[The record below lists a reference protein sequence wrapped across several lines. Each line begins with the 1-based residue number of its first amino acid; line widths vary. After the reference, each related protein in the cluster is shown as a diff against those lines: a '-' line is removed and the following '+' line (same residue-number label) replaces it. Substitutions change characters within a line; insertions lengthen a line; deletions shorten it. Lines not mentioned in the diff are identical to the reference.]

1 MLLEFRCENF
11 RSFREEASISM
22 LPVNAYKEHP
32 DNLIPAR
39 VPGSNAEGVLSVAVL
54 YGTNASGKTNLL
66 RAVDFARGLI
76 VGVIHPGHLQKRN
89 NFVGDARPTRFGFS
103 FIVDG
108 ERYEY
113 DFAFDERGVVEEG
126 LRLRPKAERLV
137 FRRTRLNN
145 GEYEVKQG
153 SKYPGVVTRLRGYS
167 DNGLILGMLAK
178 YGIGPCSAAIDWF
191 SNSLSIINRDDPIDY
206 GSLLEKLVRIGK
218 DNFEKVITAIGSADL
233 GIAGAQLAVDEMT
246 EADRAIQREA
256 VDKLEAIFEA
266 LVGQKPDG
274 GIPVPDKK
282 VALQFRHV
290 IDGKGVGF
298 GLENE
303 SLGTITMLDLAAD
316 LIGAID
322 AGKTLFVDEAER
334 SLHPVLLKN
343 LVSLFSDRCLNR
355 RGAQLVF
362 TTHDLS
368 FLSNDLL
375 RRDQIW
381 FVQKDAES
389 GASELYPLS
398 SFSPRKDESL
408 MNRYLYGAYGA
419 VPFIDGILPDGR

>member
-11 RSFREEASISM
+11 RSFKDHASISM

-32 DNLIPAR
+32 GNLIHTH
-39 VPGSNAEGVLSVAVL
+39 VPGSNAEGALSAAVL

-76 VGVIHPGHLQKRN
+76 VGVIHPGRLQKRDS
-89 NFVGDARPTRFGFS
+89 FVGDARPTRFGFS

-113 DFAFDERGVVEEG
+113 DFAFDEEGVTEEE

-137 FRRTRLNN
+137 FRRARLAK
-145 GEYEVKQG
+145 GQYEVKQG
-153 SKYPGVVTRLRGYS
+153 SRYPGIATRLKGFS

-178 YGIGPCSAAIDWF
+178 YGIGPCSAAINWF
-191 SNSLSIINRDDPIDY
+191 SYSLSIINRDMPVDY
-206 GSLLEKLVRIGK
+206 GLLLEKLVRIGK
-218 DNFEKVITAIGSADL
+218 GNFEKVITAIRFADV
-233 GIAGAQLAVDEMT
+233 GIDGAQLAVDEIS
-246 EADRAIQREA
+246 ESDCAIQKEA

-266 LVGQKPDG
+266 LVGQKPSG

-290 IDGKGVGF
+290 IGGRKVGF

-316 LIGAID
+316 LIDAID

-343 LVSLFSDRCLNR
+343 LVGLFSDRNLNGK
-355 RGAQLVF
+355 GAQLIF

-381 FVQKDAES
+381 FVQKDAET

-408 MNRYLYGAYGA
+408 LNRYLYGAYGA
-419 VPFIDGILPDGR
+419 VPFIDGILPDDR

>member
-1 MLLEFRCENF
+1 
-11 RSFREEASISM
+11 
-22 LPVNAYKEHP
+22 
-32 DNLIPAR
+32 
-39 VPGSNAEGVLSVAVL
+39 
-54 YGTNASGKTNLL
+54 
-66 RAVDFARGLI
+66 
-76 VGVIHPGHLQKRN
+76 
-89 NFVGDARPTRFGFS
+89 
-103 FIVDG
+103 
-108 ERYEY
+108 
-113 DFAFDERGVVEEG
+113 
-126 LRLRPKAERLV
+126 
-137 FRRTRLNN
+137 
-145 GEYEVKQG
+145 
-153 SKYPGVVTRLRGYS
+153 
-167 DNGLILGMLAK
+167 MLAK
-178 YGIGPCSAAIDWF
+178 YGIAPCTVAVDWF
-191 SNSLSIINRDDPIDY
+191 SNSLSIINRDAPIDY
-206 GSLLEKLVRIGK
+206 GLLLEKLVRIGK
-218 DNFEKVITAIGSADL
+218 DNFERVITAIGSADF
-233 GIAGAQLAVDEMT
+233 GITGAQLAVDEMS
-246 EADRAIQREA
+246 ESDRAIQKEA

-290 IDGKGVGF
+290 IDGRGVGF

-316 LIGAID
+316 LVDAID

-343 LVSLFSDRCLNR
+343 LVGLFSDRNLNR

-381 FVQKDAES
+381 FVQKDVES

>member
-11 RSFREEASISM
+11 RSFKDKASISM

-32 DNLIPAR
+32 DNLIPTH
-39 VPGSNAEGVLSVAVL
+39 VPGSNAEGALSVAVL

-76 VGVIHPGHLQKRN
+76 VGVIHPGRLQKRD
-89 NFVGDARPTRFGFS
+89 NFVGDDRPTRFGFS

-113 DFAFDERGVVEEG
+113 DFAFDEEGVTEEE

-137 FRRTRLNN
+137 FRRARLDN

-153 SKYPGVVTRLRGYS
+153 SRYPGIATRLKGFS

-178 YGIGPCSAAIDWF
+178 YGIGPCSAAINWF
-191 SNSLSIINRDDPIDY
+191 SNSLSIINRDMPVDY
-206 GSLLEKLVRIGK
+206 GLLLEKLVRIGGG
-218 DNFEKVITAIGSADL
+218 NFEKVITAIRSADV
-233 GIAGAQLAVDEMT
+233 GIAGAQLAVDEIS
-246 EADRAIQREA
+246 ESDRAIQQEA

-266 LVGQKPDG
+266 LVGQKPSG
-274 GIPVPDKK
+274 GISVPDKK

-290 IDGKGVGF
+290 IDGRKVGF

-316 LIGAID
+316 LIDAID

-343 LVSLFSDRCLNR
+343 LVGLFSDRNLNGK
-355 RGAQLVF
+355 GAQLIF

-368 FLSNDLL
+368 FLSNDVL

-381 FVQKDAES
+381 FVQKDAET
-389 GASELYPLS
+389 GASEPYPLS

-408 MNRYLYGAYGA
+408 LNRYLYGAYGA
-419 VPFIDGILPDGR
+419 VPFIDGILSDGR

>member
-11 RSFREEASISM
+11 RSFKDHASISM

-32 DNLIPAR
+32 DNLIPQH
-39 VPGSNAEGVLSVAVL
+39 VPGSNAEGALSAAVL

-76 VGVIHPGHLQKRN
+76 VGAIHPGRLQKRD
-89 NFVGDARPTRFGFS
+89 NFVGDDRPTRFGFS
-103 FIVDG
+103 FIVGD

-113 DFAFDERGVVEEG
+113 DFAFDEEGVTEEE

-137 FRRTRLNN
+137 FRRVRLAK
-145 GEYEVKQG
+145 GQYEVKQG
-153 SKYPGVVTRLRGYS
+153 SRYPGIATRLKGFS

-178 YGIGPCSAAIDWF
+178 YDIGPCSAAINWF
-191 SNSLSIINRDDPIDY
+191 TNSLSIINRDMPVDY
-206 GSLLEKLVRIGK
+206 GLLLEKLVRIGK
-218 DNFEKVITAIGSADL
+218 GNFEKVITAIRSADV
-233 GIAGAQLAVDEMT
+233 GIDGAQLAVDEIS
-246 EADRAIQREA
+246 ESDRAIQKEA

-266 LVGQKPDG
+266 LVGQKPSG

-290 IDGKGVGF
+290 IGGRKVGF

-316 LIGAID
+316 LIDAID

-343 LVSLFSDRCLNR
+343 LVGLFSDRSLNEK
-355 RGAQLVF
+355 GAQLIF

-381 FVQKDAES
+381 FVQKDARS

-408 MNRYLYGAYGA
+408 LNRYLYGAYGA
-419 VPFIDGILPDGR
+419 VPFIDGILSDGR